1 MIKTDLIVI
10 GAGPTGL
17 FTVFEAGLLGM
28 KCHLVDSLTRPGGQC
43 VEIYPNKPIYDIP
56 AHPEILAGKLVDNLM
71 DQIKPFSPDFS
82 LGEIA
87 QKLEKK
93 EEHFILKTNKG
104 TKIQGKVIVI
114 AGGLGN
120 FEPRKPSIDD
130 LDKFENKGI
139 QYSIINKEKFKNKN
153 VIIAGGGDSALDWT
167 IELSKIAKK
176 LSLIHRRNEFRGAN
190 SSVKTVQKLK
200 DDGIIDVITPAQVVE
215 LFGEKKLQSINIKSG
230 EKIINVETDFF
241 IPLFGLVPKM
251 NIFKDWGLEIEKNAI
266 RVNNSLDYQTNVEGV
281 YAVGDINTYPGKLK
295 LILSGFH
302 EAAVMC
308 HSAYQFINPG
318 KKNVLKYTTVSGING
333 FDGSIKKPAKTCLL
347 YTSPSPRDS

>member
-28 KCHLVDSLTRPGGQC
+28 KCHLVDSLTKPGGQC

-56 AHPEILAGKLVDNLM
+56 AHPEILAGKLVDNLL

-93 EEHFILKTNKG
+93 EDYFILKTNKG

-139 QYSIINKEKFKNKN
+139 QYSIIEKEKFKNKN
-153 VIIAGGGDSALDWT
+153 IIIAGGGDSALDWT

-176 LSLIHRRNEFRGAN
+176 LTLIHRRNEFRGAN

-215 LFGEKKLQSINIKSG
+215 LFGEKKLQSINIRSG

-266 RVNNSLDYQTNVEGV
+266 RVNNSLDYQTNIEGV

-318 KKNVLKYTTVSGING
+318 KKNILKYTTVSGING
-333 FDGSIKKPAKTCLL
+333 FDGSIKKPAKTDIG
-347 YTSPSPRDS
+347 TIN

>member
-28 KCHLVDSLTRPGGQC
+28 KCHLVDSLTKPGGQC

-56 AHPEILAGKLVDNLM
+56 AHPEILAGKLVDNLL

-93 EEHFILKTNKG
+93 EDYFILKTNKG

-120 FEPRKPSIDD
+120 FEPRKPSIEH

-139 QYSIINKEKFKNKN
+139 QYSIIEKEKFKNKN
-153 VIIAGGGDSALDWT
+153 IIIAGGGDSALDWT

-176 LSLIHRRNEFRGAN
+176 LTLIHRRNEFRGAN

-215 LFGEKKLQSINIKSG
+215 LFGEKKLQSINIRSG

-251 NIFKDWGLEIEKNAI
+251 NIFKDWGLETEKNAI
-266 RVNNSLDYQTNVEGV
+266 RVNNSLDYQTNIEGV

-318 KKNVLKYTTVSGING
+318 KKNILKYTTVSGING
-333 FDGSIKKPAKTCLL
+333 FDGSIKKPAKTDIG
-347 YTSPSPRDS
+347 TIN

>member
-28 KCHLVDSLTRPGGQC
+28 KCHLVDSLTKPGGQC

-93 EEHFILKTNKG
+93 EDHFILKTNKG

-120 FEPRKPSIDD
+120 FEPRKPSVDH

-139 QYSIINKEKFKNKN
+139 QYSIIEKEKFKNKN

-333 FDGSIKKPAKTCLL
+333 FDGSIKKPAKTDIG
-347 YTSPSPRDS
+347 TIN

>member
-93 EEHFILKTNKG
+93 EDHFILKTNKG

-130 LDKFENKGI
+130 LDKFENKGL
-139 QYSIINKEKFKNKN
+139 QYSIIEKEKFKNKN

-215 LFGEKKLQSINIKSG
+215 LFGEKKLQSINIRSG

-266 RVNNSLDYQTNVEGV
+266 RVNNSLDYQTNIEGV

-333 FDGSIKKPAKTCLL
+333 FDGSIKKPAKTDVG
-347 YTSPSPRDS
+347 TIN